1 MLPQSQWKL
10 TCRLLSMKQGAC
22 GSDGMQAALAKQQ
35 AKAFLRQLSLDH
47 LAAQSCHR
55 HNNDMQSELQ
65 CANRQSFG
73 AMAQCKPH
81 NFLMESGQLRWLSQ

>member
-1 MLPQSQWKL
+1 MLTQSHWKL

-22 GSDGMQAALAKQQ
+22 GSDGMQAAPAQEQ
-35 AKAFLRQLSLDH
+35 AKDFLRQLSLDH

-73 AMAQCKPH
+73 AMAQCKLYDFH
-81 NFLMESGQLRWLSQ
+81 M